1 MQVVAYPLAESHT
14 CGDRHM
20 NLLRTVLVVHLAVL
34 SAYTA
39 VVMINHG
46 WNLFPTF
53 FGDMAAMGWAG
64 QFNLDFIGFLMLS
77 ALWTAWRN
85 GFSPLGLLLGVVAF
99 FGGMVFLSI
108 YVLILSLSARDIQEI
123 LLGRAARAG

>member
-1 MQVVAYPLAESHT
+1 MHGVAYPFGESHT

-34 SAYTA
+34 SAYTTI
-39 VVMINHG
+39 VLINHG
-46 WNLFPTF
+46 WNLFPAF
-53 FGDMAAMGWAG
+53 FGDMVKMGWAG

-85 GFSPLGLLLGVVAF
+85 SFSPLGLLLGVVAF

-108 YVLILSLSARDIQEI
+108 YVLILSLRARDIQEI
-123 LLGRAARAG
+123 LLGSAARPG

>member
-1 MQVVAYPLAESHT
+1 
-14 CGDRHM
+14 M

-34 SAYTA
+34 SAYTTI
-39 VVMINHG
+39 VLINHG
-46 WNLFPTF
+46 WNLFPAF

-77 ALWTAWRN
+77 GLWTAWRN

-123 LLGRAARAG
+123 LLGSAARPG